1 MQRSG
6 PTANRHFT
14 GSRPQELSIHLGL
27 FSRLLLPLDLLDGFQ
42 HLQTWGLF
50 SSFHT
55 TSHAQLPVRIW
66 LTSKCIPKKPTG
78 FISPRPDQ
86 NIQRKSLGIRQP
98 YFFFPRS
105 YPYQHFDLVL
115 HLNQNARSKPVDSG
129 PRGVSQIGESSCFS
143 VAVSTRAFQLG
154 SNTFQFFSHYI
165 LHCLLHLFPPGGDG
179 LTTARVFFEPCTPP
193 KKNSTEGHQSA
204 VFKANFM
211 QFSKL
216 I

>member
-1 MQRSG
+1 MMQRSG

-86 NIQRKSLGIRQP
+86 NIQRKSLGIRRP
-98 YFFFPRS
+98 CFFFPEVVSISALWSRS
-105 YPYQHFDLVL
+105 SPQPKRTVQTGGFLV
-115 HLNQNARSKPVDSG
+115 
-129 PRGVSQIGESSCFS
+129 GVTNRWVESSCFS
-143 VAVSTRAFQLG
+143 VAVSPGLRARLEHFPIFL
-154 SNTFQFFSHYI
+154 SRHPALPPSSLSSWRWWLDNCKSFFWAVY
-165 LHCLLHLFPPGGDG
+165 
-179 LTTARVFFEPCTPP
+179 PP
-193 KKNSTEGHQSA
+193 KKKQYGRPPECSFQS
-204 VFKANFM
+204 
-211 QFSKL
+211 
-216 I
+216 

>member
-86 NIQRKSLGIRQP
+86 NIQRKSLGIRRP
-98 YFFFPRS
+98 CFFFPRS

-115 HLNQNARSKPVDSG
+115 HLSQNARSKPVDSWW
-129 PRGVSQIGESSCFS
+129 VSQIDESSP
-143 VAVSTRAFQLG
+143 AVSPLLCRHGPSSSARTL
-154 SNTFQFFSHYI
+154 SNFS
-165 LHCLLHLFPPGGDG
+165 
-179 LTTARVFFEPCTPP
+179 LTTSCIASFISFLLEVM
-193 KKNSTEGHQSA
+193 A
-204 VFKANFM
+204 
-211 QFSKL
+211 
-216 I
+216 